1 MMAEILQVTNEMD
14 YVNTNKYALD
24 EIRTFMIY
32 SDDTS
37 YLSHMDP
44 ITESPSQCASKSGAL
59 IDDVAAKQRIVIYD
73 RLDKNVPS
81 QCASQR
87 GALIDA
93 VIANQDVPIRNVM
106 SQRNLMTPR
115 DDLTEVRSSET
126 TRKRRHDIDTN
137 RFYPTSHIRTP
148 F

>member
-14 YVNTNKYALD
+14 YVNTNKYELD

-44 ITESPSQCASKSGAL
+44 IAESPSQCASKSGAL
-59 IDDVAAKQRIVIYD
+59 ID
-73 RLDKNVPS
+73 
-81 QCASQR
+81 
-87 GALIDA
+87 A
-93 VIANQDVPIRNVM
+93 VNANQDVPIRNVM

-115 DDLTEVRSSET
+115 DDITEVRRSEA
-126 TRKRRHDIDTN
+126 TRKRSHDIDTN
-137 RFYPTSHIRTP
+137 TDMFGVSQHYNLNTPRQEMSMDDIASPTGKRHTNTTEPGID
-148 F
+148 